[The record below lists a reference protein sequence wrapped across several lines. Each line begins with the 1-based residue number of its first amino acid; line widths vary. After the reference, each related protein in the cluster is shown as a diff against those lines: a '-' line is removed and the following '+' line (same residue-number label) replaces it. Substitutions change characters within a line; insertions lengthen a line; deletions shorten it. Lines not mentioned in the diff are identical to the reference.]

1 MYQHVT
7 NFSDAL
13 IYSQAPRESQRLAY
27 CYLMPDMTNDEI
39 RHANLLLLIE
49 RVGGMRQLADR
60 LGHSSTSTLSQMKN
74 RSPDSKTG
82 KPKGVGVALARK
94 LEKAM
99 SLDAGWMDIPHESVD
114 SFSSVCSPGLTA
126 QPSQPQWPFAD
137 ISPARWYAVDERTR
151 TKIEGVVEERIR
163 EWEATTEHGKGR
175 ERSA

>member
-1 MYQHVT
+1 MYLHAA
-7 NFSDAL
+7 NFSDSL
-13 IYSQAPRESQRLAY
+13 TFSQAPRESRRLAH
-27 CYLMPDMTNDEI
+27 CYLMSDMTNDEI
-39 RHANLLLLIE
+39 RHANLLMLIE

-99 SLDAGWMDIPHESVD
+99 GLDAGWMDIPHESVG
-114 SFSSVCSPGLTA
+114 SVLTGSGPKPIA
-126 QPSQPQWPFAD
+126 QPVWPFAD

-151 TKIEGVVEERIR
+151 TKIEGVIEERIR
-163 EWEATTEHGKGR
+163 EWEAANENGKGR